1 MNRFRRWVANPVMK
15 RVAGYLPGH
24 ALLETIGRKSGRARR
39 TPFGGDGPGLSTG
52 SSPTTATVLSTSA
65 TLKPTPQVRIQI
77 HGRRHDGI
85 AQTVPDDN
93 PAERLRKLPR
103 FNSMLVRSLGTDLL
117 TVRVTLR

>member
-1 MNRFRRWVANPVMK
+1 VMK
-15 RVAGYLPGH
+15 RVAGYLPGR

-39 TPFGGDGPGLSTG
+39 TPLGGRRTG
-52 SSPTTATVLSTSA
+52 TEYWLVADHGHRSQYVCNLEAN
-65 TLKPTPQVRIQI
+65 PQVRIQI
-77 HGRRHDGI
+77 HGRWHDGI

-93 PAERLRKLPR
+93 PADRLRRLPR